1 MEYKYPPI
9 YKYTILMIIIYSFIK
24 HQHIMPIDK
33 LLFNTLTII
42 LLIISL
48 DFILIK
54 NHTYMFDILSSK
66 TNIIT
71 EHFTSKS
78 KSKSKKV
85 VSKDKDQGQSQDLD
99 QDRDLDQDQQ
109 MAARNENINELNENE
124 NINELNE
131 DDLDEIID
139 LCDSKY
145 ELDSNF

>member
-24 HQHIMPIDK
+24 HQHIMPIDI

-85 VSKDKDQGQSQDLD
+85 VSKDKDQDQDLEQNQD
-99 QDRDLDQDQQ
+99 QDQDQQ
-109 MAARNENINELNENE
+109 MKARNENNNELNENE